1 MAPPAIREAEPV
13 PLHVW
18 LFLSGLVMSLF
29 SGFSSYL
36 GLPVGLDRPLIFLA
50 VVLLLLDPTTE
61 RLRARPVHAAMALT
75 VGWTAWSWMTTGSL
89 TDSDKAFALADRIV
103 VPFLMFCVG
112 PLIFNT
118 RARRDLLLKLLVLMT
133 FYLAWVG
140 VMQVAGYT
148 SLVWPSYVGDPD
160 VGINEGRATGPFG
173 GSEPYGM
180 AMTIALIAS
189 GVAVW
194 RFRSAWRWCA
204 AAASVAAATGVLLS
218 MTRSSW
224 LAAIVSV
231 VCAGILVPRLRRY
244 LPVLLLGIAA
254 GLAAVLVSLPS
265 LRSTLVERLTTD
277 RSLLDRLNTNEGAFR
292 ILHDHPVFGVGWG
305 RFLSVS
311 SDWVRQGDL
320 FPLTNTNIEVH
331 NVFLS
336 RAAETG
342 ILGAVLWGLAV
353 LLGPV
358 SVLAHRPR
366 SQELQAWRLL
376 ALAGLIAWFIPTM
389 TSPNPYVLPNN
400 LVWLVAGIAGRP
412 LLVRLVRP
420 PGGLGDESGRLPVV
434 SGKDL

>member
-1 MAPPAIREAEPV
+1 
-13 PLHVW
+13 
-18 LFLSGLVMSLF
+18 
-29 SGFSSYL
+29 
-36 GLPVGLDRPLIFLA
+36 
-50 VVLLLLDPTTE
+50 
-61 RLRARPVHAAMALT
+61 
-75 VGWTAWSWMTTGSL
+75 
-89 TDSDKAFALADRIV
+89 
-103 VPFLMFCVG
+103 
-112 PLIFNT
+112 
-118 RARRDLLLKLLVLMT
+118 
-133 FYLAWVG
+133 
-140 VMQVAGYT
+140 
-148 SLVWPSYVGDPD
+148 
-160 VGINEGRATGPFG
+160 
-173 GSEPYGM
+173 
-180 AMTIALIAS
+180 
-189 GVAVW
+189 
-194 RFRSAWRWCA
+194 
-204 AAASVAAATGVLLS
+204 

-292 ILHDHPVFGVGWG
+292 ILHDHPVFGIGWG

-412 LLVRLVRP
+412 LLVRLIRP
-420 PGGLGDESGRLPVV
+420 PVGLGDESGRLPVV